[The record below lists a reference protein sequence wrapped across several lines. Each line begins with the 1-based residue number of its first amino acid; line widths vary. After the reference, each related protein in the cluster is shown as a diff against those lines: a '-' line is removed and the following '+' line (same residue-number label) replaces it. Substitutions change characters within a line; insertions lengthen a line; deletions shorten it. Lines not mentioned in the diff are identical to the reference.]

1 MNDRTC
7 IVTRRQTTPDDLI
20 RFVVG
25 PDGAVV
31 PDLKRNLPGRGCWVT
46 ADREHVEKAAS
57 KGFLA
62 RAFKAAAAKTAASKG
77 TAKSR
82 SLPAEP
88 TVPADL
94 GGMID
99 GLLARSALG
108 SLGLARKAGG
118 VALGA
123 TKVEAAV
130 RDGTALCVLHAREA
144 SEDGVRKI
152 AQARR
157 ATVHLGGPKI
167 HAYKLFSE
175 PEMGLALGG
184 TNVIHAAVLAGDAGR
199 AATKRMVALDRYR
212 GGSPDEL
219 AIFAAIA
226 DGNDAAEDVE

>member
-7 IVTRRQTTPDDLI
+7 IVARRQTGPDELI

-46 ADREHVEKAAS
+46 ADREHVDKAVAK
-57 KGFLA
+57 KGLFA
-62 RAFKAAAAKTAASKG
+62 RALKAQV
-77 TAKSR
+77 
-82 SLPAEP
+82 

-94 GGMID
+94 GGMVD
-99 GLLARSALG
+99 RLLAKSALG
-108 SLGLARKAGG
+108 ALGLARKAGA

-123 TKVEAAV
+123 TKVEASV
-130 RDGTALCVLHAREA
+130 RSGSALLVLHAAEA
-144 SEDGVRKI
+144 SQDGLRKI

-157 ATVHLGGPKI
+157 ATAHAGEPEI
-167 HAYKLFSE
+167 RAYKLFSE
-175 PEMGLALGG
+175 QELGLALGG

-199 AATKRMVALDRYR
+199 AAEKRMVALDRYR

-219 AIFAAIA
+219 AMFAAIA
-226 DGNDAAEDVE
+226 DGNDAAEDME